1 MSIKARSNLRFVKYI
16 IIIAVAVG
24 AGIFLGRF
32 ITDYKTQY
40 LLSREFCGSYRGI
53 DVYRC
58 GEINADNFVG
68 HAYMLEQAP
77 DVLTECCTE
86 MYFTGGDLSVPVVG
100 QKNGKALGLTQDSTI
115 YISTDTFNVDVV
127 YHELFHAYD
136 NVNDK
141 LSESSDFLQIYHR
154 ESDKVFFEALEEDSN
169 YAEFFAAAGAAYL
182 LEPEVLKAAAPLTYE
197 YIHNLIGE

>member
-1 MSIKARSNLRFVKYI
+1 MSIKARNNLQYVKYI
-16 IIIAVAVG
+16 AIITAAVA

-40 LLSREFCGSYRGI
+40 LLSREYCGSYRGI
-53 DVYRC
+53 DVYKC
-58 GEINADNFVG
+58 GEINADNFIG

-77 DVLTECCTE
+77 EVLVECCAE
-86 MYFTGGDLSVPVVG
+86 IYFTGGDLSVPVVG
-100 QKNGKALGLTQDSTI
+100 QEDGRALGLTQDSTI

-136 NVNDK
+136 NANGK
-141 LSESSDFLQIYHR
+141 LSESSEFLQIYHR
-154 ESDKVFFEALEEDSN
+154 EKDKVYFEAVDEDAY

-182 LEPEVLKAAAPLTYE
+182 LEPQVLEEAAPLTYE
-197 YIHNLIGE
+197 YIDSLIGE